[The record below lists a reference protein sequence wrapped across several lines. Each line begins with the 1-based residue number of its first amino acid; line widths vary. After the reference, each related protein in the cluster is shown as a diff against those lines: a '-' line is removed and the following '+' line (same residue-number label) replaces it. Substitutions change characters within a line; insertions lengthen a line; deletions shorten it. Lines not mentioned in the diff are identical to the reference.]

1 MNKKKIFIV
10 IWNVIVTLA
19 GFALG
24 YIVMKT
30 LRNVF
35 IFYGIC
41 IIWFFTVYFITRF
54 VYRKLEI
61 IEWSHRVLS
70 MT

>member
-1 MNKKKIFIV
+1 MNKKTIFIV

-30 LRNVF
+30 LKNVL

-54 VYRKLEI
+54 VYRKIKI

>member
-10 IWNVIVTLA
+10 IWNIIVTII
-19 GFALG
+19 GFTLG
-24 YIVMKT
+24 YMVMKT
-30 LRNVF
+30 LKNVL
-35 IFYGIC
+35 IFYGFC

-61 IEWSHRVLS
+61 IE
-70 MT
+70 

>member
-1 MNKKKIFIV
+1 MNKKTIYIV
-10 IWNVIVTLA
+10 IWNVVVTLA

-30 LRNVF
+30 LKNVL

-54 VYRKLEI
+54 VYRKLKI